1 MSNLILP
8 GIVIIVIIYGLYK
21 KRDIYND
28 FTNGAKQSFNMIFE
42 MFPSMLAMILGINL
56 LLDSGFITK
65 IFSIFSFKFL
75 PVDIFPMAIL
85 RPISGSST
93 LAVLTNIFKVSGPDS
108 LAGRIASIIQGST
121 DTTIYVLTLYFGTI
135 GIKKIKYALTVGL
148 ISDLISI
155 VTAIILV
162 NIFFHWKSV

>member
-65 IFSIFSFKFL
+65 IFSIFSFNFL

-162 NIFFHWKSV
+162 NIFFH

>member
-1 MSNLILP
+1 MGNLILP
-8 GIVIIVIIYGLYK
+8 GIVLVVIIYGLYK

-28 FTNGAKQSFNMIFE
+28 FTNGAKQSFDMIIG
-42 MFPSMLAMILGINL
+42 MFPSMLAMFFGINL

-65 IFSIFSFKFL
+65 VFSIFSFKFI

-93 LAVLTNIFKVSGPDS
+93 LAILNNIFEISGPDS

-121 DTTIYVLTLYFGTI
+121 DTTIYVLTLYFGSI
-135 GIKKIKYALTVGL
+135 GIKKMRYALPVGL

-155 VTAIILV
+155 VTGIILV
-162 NIFFHWKSV
+162 NIFLH

>member
-162 NIFFHWKSV
+162 NIFFH